1 MRVRYEELT
10 FNKKM
15 LPTLLRGLSKISQ
28 GEYKMLHTARILI
41 FINHWVVALVADKLQ
56 RQWL

>member
-10 FNKKM
+10 FKKKM

-41 FINHWVVALVADKLQ
+41 FINH
-56 RQWL
+56 